1 MTTYG
6 GVPGGASSK
15 ESACQCESRRRHRG
29 FDPRVGKIPWR
40 GKWQPAP
47 YSCLENPMD
56 RGAWW
61 ALVHGI
67 RESDT
72 TGATKQQFG
81 GQCLRQPP
89 VIPTSG
95 IHVLVEGFLLPSV
108 DRNKWLASNTKCS
121 RSNKVSL
128 PRLVSKDFGFVSG
141 ALTLSWAVCSPEAVL
156 RSALQRGQWEPASES
171 TCPGLPTATG
181 AAWKQSPS
189 RCAFS

>member
-29 FDPRVGKIPWR
+29 LDPRVGKIPWR

-47 YSCLENPMD
+47 YYCLENPMD

-128 PRLVSKDFGFVSG
+128 PRLGSQKTA
-141 ALTLSWAVCSPEAVL
+141 ALSQGLSPY
-156 RSALQRGQWEPASES
+156 
-171 TCPGLPTATG
+171 PGLSAP
-181 AAWKQSPS
+181 QRP
-189 RCAFS
+189 C